1 MRRTLLSL
9 TIAGLLLPATG
20 HAAEMDL
27 LKRIDQMSIELEQ
40 LKTQL
45 KQFQEDNAREARVI
59 EARTREVPPAAPYA
73 VVPAA
78 GQSQTTVFGYGEINY
93 NRPRRNTAQTQLDVR
108 RAVIGVGHRFNDK
121 TELASE
127 FEFEHAVTSA
137 GDRGEV
143 AVEQL
148 YINHD
153 LTDALDLRA
162 GLFLIPLGFLN
173 ERHEPPTYHGVERN
187 FVETAIIPTTLRE
200 VGVGLRGTTADF
212 LQWDLGL
219 TTGPDLSKWD
229 AASSDGRVS
238 PLGSIHQEGQL
249 AKAKDL
255 QVYGALNYRGIPGFV
270 AGGGFTTGKI
280 GQGQPGFLAVNARA
294 TLWDVHTNWK
304 PGNWDLTVLYAKGTI
319 SNTQDFNLSVV
330 GQPTPIPKEFWGW
343 YTQIAYRLWSQ
354 GDYSL
359 SPFVRYERFNTAAKY
374 EQLPPGLG
382 IKPSPTESVTTVGA
396 NFKVHP
402 NVVFKADYQKFKVDN
417 TRDRFDLGIGFL
429 F

>member
-1 MRRTLLSL
+1 MRLTLLSL
-9 TIAGLLLPATG
+9 AIVGLSLPLTG
-20 HAAEMDL
+20 HAAEVDL
-27 LKRIDQMSIELEQ
+27 LKRIEQMGAELEQ

-45 KQFQEDNAREARVI
+45 KQLQEDKAREA
-59 EARTREVPPAAPYA
+59 EAKEAKPREVPPAAPYA
-73 VVPAA
+73 IAPAA
-78 GQSQTTVFGYGEINY
+78 GPSQTTVFGYGEINY
-93 NRPRRNTAQTQLDVR
+93 NRPRRDTSQTQADVR
-108 RAVIGVGHRFNDK
+108 RAVIGIGHRFNDR
-121 TELASE
+121 TEFVSE
-127 FEFEHAVTSA
+127 FEWEHAVTSA
-137 GDRGEV
+137 NDKGEA

-148 YINHD
+148 YINHH
-153 LTDALDLRA
+153 LTDSVDLKA

-173 ERHEPPTYHGVERN
+173 ERHEPPTYYGVERN

-200 VGVGLRGTTADF
+200 VGVGLRGTTADL
-212 LQWDLGL
+212 LQWDLGV

-229 AASSDGRVS
+229 AASGEGRES

-249 AKAKDL
+249 AKSKDL

-280 GQGQPGFLAVNARA
+280 GQGQTGFLAVNARA

-304 PGNWDLTVLYAKGTI
+304 PGNWDLTALYAKGTI
-319 SNTQDFNLSVV
+319 SSTQDFNLSVV

-343 YTQIAYRLWSQ
+343 YTQAAYRVWSQ

-359 SPFVRYERFNTAAKY
+359 SPFVRYERFNTAAEY
-374 EQLPPGLG
+374 EALPPGLG
-382 IKPSPTESVTTVGA
+382 IDPAPTESVTTVGA